1 MAIKLPTLCIDS
13 QPISCNELID
23 LSMKDLNFESSKDL
37 NFATKILI
45 KSIPFEASFKKINDE
60 LFSASYTMVHS

>member
-13 QPISCNELID
+13 QPISCSNELID
-23 LSMKDLNFESSKDL
+23 LSMKDLNF
-37 NFATKILI
+37 ATKILV

>member
-13 QPISCNELID
+13 QPISCNGLID
-23 LSMKDLNFESSKDL
+23 LSMKDL